1 MKKIKKDNSGFTL
14 VELLIAI
21 AIIAIVLTPLYSN
34 FRQSTYLNG
43 KAKKAMDATNMA
55 SNIMEGLSAY
65 TPEEIILG
73 FYSNDSLSGNAIAE
87 RHNTLN
93 IMPNEVTVTGY
104 GDATFDGTNFAKGF
118 KTFENGTYTTD
129 YSTAQYAQELVT
141 PVPQPSMEYLKLKES
156 SNGKYYFY
164 AEGVTQA
171 RGTYDII
178 IALDASEETGF
189 SGDINGNGKIE
200 SATET
205 VGYNDYE
212 SAQIT
217 NINPLFDGV
226 YTEGASQR
234 QNAAAAFLSRKTNA
248 SKNISE
254 EDLYKQMARRLT
266 VNVVKDPSTGL
277 VTITVDEEYEIISNY
292 FNTDSGVSVDFAND
306 FSGASTTY
314 SLPTTTVFDGNV
326 YKQAPREIYI
336 YYIGNYSSVMGR
348 YLDGF
353 YINNDDHVPVN
364 IHLMRI
370 KTSETT
376 NALEANY
383 RSRLEI
389 NEAGSVTASDFGTV
403 LYSNLRDNIT
413 LTAEQN
419 ATNREDYSRC
429 MTYINGTWV
438 PNASSSYADVC
449 ASVIHENGGV
459 RTDVEDRIYSVKMYV
474 YEEGAAASG
483 FQAEDLITEF
493 DGSSMQ

>member
-21 AIIAIVLTPLYSN
+21 AIIAIVLTPLFSN

-43 KAKKAMDATNMA
+43 KAKTAMDATNMA

-73 FYSNDSLSGNAIAE
+73 FYSSDSVSGNVIAG
-87 RHNTLN
+87 RQNTLN

-118 KTFENGTYTTD
+118 QTFYNGTYATD
-129 YSTAQYAQELVT
+129 YLAAQYAQELVS
-141 PVPQPSMEYLKLKES
+141 PVPKPSMEYLKLKES
-156 SNGKYYFY
+156 SDGKYYFY
-164 AEGVTQA
+164 AEGVTQS
-171 RGTYDII
+171 RGTYDIVVE
-178 IALDASEETGF
+178 LDASYSTGF
-189 SGDINGNGKIE
+189 SGDANGNGTIE
-200 SATET
+200 LSTES

-248 SKNISE
+248 AKNILE
-254 EDLYKQMARRLT
+254 EELYPYMSRTLT
-266 VNVVKDPSTGL
+266 LNIVKDPSTGL
-277 VTITVDEEYEIISNY
+277 ATITVDEEYQITANQ
-292 FNTDSGVSVDFAND
+292 FTTASGVWVDFAND
-306 FSGASTTY
+306 FSGASMTY
-314 SLPTTTVFDGNV
+314 TLPSVTVFDGNV

-336 YYIGNYSSVMGR
+336 YYMGNYKSVSGHC
-348 YLDGF
+348 LDNF
-353 YINNDDHVPVN
+353 VINNDDHVPVN

-370 KTSETT
+370 KTAETT
-376 NALEANY
+376 SDLEAGY
-383 RSRLEI
+383 RSRLDI
-389 NEAGSVTASDFGTV
+389 NETGSHTADDFGTV
-403 LYSNLRDNIT
+403 IYSNLRDNVAM
-413 LTAEQN
+413 TAEQN
-419 ATNREDYSRC
+419 AANRSDFSRC
-429 MTYINGTWV
+429 MLYINGTWV
-438 PNASSSYADVC
+438 PNSSAALAGLSKE
-449 ASVIHENGGV
+449 ILHENGGV

-474 YEEGAAASG
+474 YEEGAAANG
-483 FQAEDLITEF
+483 FPADDLITEF